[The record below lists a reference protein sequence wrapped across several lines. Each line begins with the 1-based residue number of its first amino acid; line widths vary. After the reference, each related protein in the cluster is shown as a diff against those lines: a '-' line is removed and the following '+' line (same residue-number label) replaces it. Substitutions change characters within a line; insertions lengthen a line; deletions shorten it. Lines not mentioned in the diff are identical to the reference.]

1 MCFQL
6 TDFGKIPQIFPT
18 LKFTLF
24 PHPGKPNFHQISYPQ
39 NKIST
44 KFPTPK
50 IPVGRVTSVKPERT
64 IKVEHQVYNSTTVN
78 VPVHNTTSN
87 DGLFN
92 VKIVEAILNHPLPYP
107 MEMITQPNQA
117 RARH

>member
-1 MCFQL
+1 M
-6 TDFGKIPQIFPT
+6 I
-18 LKFTLF
+18 
-24 PHPGKPNFHQISYPQ
+24 
-39 NKIST
+39 
-44 KFPTPK
+44 FPTPK
-50 IPVGRVTSVKPERT
+50 TPVGRVTSVKPERT